1 MDERSW
7 EALLGSAFVILDG
20 LREAGLGVPEVILG
34 GGTVLMMRMR
44 HRLSRDI
51 DLFLHDAQ
59 WLAQLTPRLN
69 DRIAGMVRDYSEQA
83 NSVKLVLSEGNIDFV
98 VAGSVTSAEPHETLE
113 FNGRKILLETTEE
126 ILAKKLYF
134 RAALL
139 KPRDA
144 FDLVAASIASPD
156 AARIAI
162 EAAAPRRAAQL
173 KRLSELAGSGTESLS
188 QDIVPM
194 SDFTKIIPTMIG
206 AALALIA
213 GSPGTTERP
222 A

>member
-1 MDERSW
+1 
-7 EALLGSAFVILDG
+7 
-20 LREAGLGVPEVILG
+20 
-34 GGTVLMMRMR
+34 
-44 HRLSRDI
+44 
-51 DLFLHDAQ
+51 
-59 WLAQLTPRLN
+59 
-69 DRIAGMVRDYSEQA
+69 
-83 NSVKLVLSEGNIDFV
+83 LSEGNIDFV

-126 ILAKKLYF
+126 ILAKRLYF

-139 KPRDA
+139 KPRARDA

-173 KRLSELAGSGTESLS
+173 KRLSELARSGTESLS